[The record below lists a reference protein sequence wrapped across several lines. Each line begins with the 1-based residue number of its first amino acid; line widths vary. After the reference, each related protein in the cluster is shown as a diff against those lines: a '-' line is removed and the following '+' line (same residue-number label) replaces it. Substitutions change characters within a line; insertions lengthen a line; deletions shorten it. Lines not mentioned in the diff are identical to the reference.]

1 MARSLE
7 VVYGIGRLAFGAG
20 LIVNPVPLGN
30 VLIGKESRKP
40 AVRTMFRFY
49 GTRDVALGLGALR
62 ATARGDDVA
71 PWVAAGV
78 LSDALDAT
86 VLLTERE
93 TLPQGKRLPGVL
105 AALGA
110 GVAGIAILAH
120 RGRVGRRASE

>member
-20 LIVNPVPLGN
+20 LIANPVSLGN

-71 PWVAAGV
+71 PWVMAGV
-78 LSDALDAT
+78 VSDALDAT
-86 VLLTERE
+86 VLLTEWD
-93 TLPQGKRLPGVL
+93 TLPEGKRLPGVL
-105 AALGA
+105 AAVGA
-110 GVAGIAILAH
+110 GAAGIALIS
-120 RGRVGRRASE
+120 RGRASRPEVG